1 MDQISF
7 VDYYEDL
14 QISPN
19 ADLETIE
26 RVYRLL
32 AKRYHP
38 DNQATGSIEK
48 FGRLFQNIPRLKKM
62 KMINIYAA
70 LSFQCFTLKDARIHL
85 KQGLVFGALSN
96 YWVGPKR
103 F

>member
-1 MDQISF
+1 MGQISF
-7 VDYYEDL
+7 VDYYEGL

-38 DNQATGSIEK
+38 DNQVTGSIEK
-48 FGRLFQNIPRLKKM
+48 FKIIASAYKTLSKPEKRAAYDAKYEEVRGRLTIMRL
-62 KMINIYAA
+62 
-70 LSFQCFTLKDARIHL
+70 S
-85 KQGLVFGALSN
+85 
-96 YWVGPKR
+96 
-103 F
+103 